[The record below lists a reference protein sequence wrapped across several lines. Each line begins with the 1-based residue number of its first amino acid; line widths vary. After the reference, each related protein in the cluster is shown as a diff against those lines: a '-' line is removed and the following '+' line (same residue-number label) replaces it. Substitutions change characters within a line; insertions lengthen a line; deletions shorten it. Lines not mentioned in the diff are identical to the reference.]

1 MKDKYKK
8 IMLEDGAILIQN
20 NDGKIVA
27 RCKNEDVA
35 DSIIDLYKKD
45 ALLKQAINESRN
57 KNER

>member
-1 MKDKYKK
+1 MKDKYRK
-8 IMLEDGAILIQN
+8 IILEDGVILIQN
-20 NDGKIVA
+20 SDGKIVA
-27 RCKNEDVA
+27 RCKNEKVA